1 MGLKKWP
8 PTFSQTWAGAEKTK
22 TFQIADFFDKNYPC
36 KKGRKSCL
44 RQFMTNMHK

>member
-22 TFQIADFFDKNYPC
+22 TFQIADLTKTIHA
-36 KKGRKSCL
+36 KKDENL
-44 RQFMTNMHK
+44 VYNNL